1 MTKNYVIDV
10 SHFEEL
16 LKKDIEDGLIPFWF
30 GATYGS
36 TLSGAIDLT
45 PEVVD
50 ICNKHKIWVN
60 IDAAYLGST
69 WICP

>member
-1 MTKNYVIDV
+1 MKEIYYRRAVRVNYSEETKNYEIDI

-30 GATYGS
+30 GVTYGS

-45 PEVVD
+45 P
-50 ICNKHKIWVN
+50 
-60 IDAAYLGST
+60 
-69 WICP
+69 